1 MNILGLKYQAG
12 SFLTAYINLV
22 ILNDQ
27 SLNIKPSSPI
37 FTIPMIVNGAFA
49 AELSLK
55 AILSSCG
62 INYEKSHN
70 LLYLF
75 TILPE
80 DLALEI
86 VNRSIAAAPIFKHID
101 EWLKQLMLI
110 SDGFEHWRY
119 SYDTGVPIV
128 VNFNFLQ
135 AFVQATSN
143 TLTDHFGSVELK
155 ETLPNE
161 NSEEEFEQCLS
172 ESVEKQKQVA
182 IEKFRKILKKGRK
195 K

>member
-22 ILNDQ
+22 ILNNQ
-27 SLNIKPSSPI
+27 SLSMKPGSPI

-62 INYEKSHN
+62 ITYEKSHN

-75 TILPE
+75 MILPE
-80 DLALEI
+80 DFALEI
-86 VNRSIAAAPIFKHID
+86 VNRSITAAPIFKNLD
-101 EWLKQLMLI
+101 EWQKQLILI

-135 AFVQATSN
+135 AFVQATYN
-143 TLTDHFGSVELK
+143 TLAEHFGSVELK
-155 ETLPNE
+155 ESLPNE
-161 NSEEEFEQCLS
+161 NSDEEFEQCLS

>member
-22 ILNDQ
+22 ILNDR

-75 TILPE
+75 TILSVLCYNMSC
-80 DLALEI
+80 DLGM
-86 VNRSIAAAPIFKHID
+86 SP
-101 EWLKQLMLI
+101 
-110 SDGFEHWRY
+110 
-119 SYDTGVPIV
+119 
-128 VNFNFLQ
+128 
-135 AFVQATSN
+135 
-143 TLTDHFGSVELK
+143 
-155 ETLPNE
+155 
-161 NSEEEFEQCLS
+161 
-172 ESVEKQKQVA
+172 
-182 IEKFRKILKKGRK
+182 
-195 K
+195 